1 MIAVFCFASTA
12 HEDKRFLL
20 DPRSLGMT
28 EEKRLAMGMREE
40 MVQASRWCFISF
52 PKSFTRKK
60 LLSQDAWVYCILL
73 MEEILQQLAG
83 SSYHPLLKVLYF

>member
-40 MVQASRWCFISF
+40 MVQASR
-52 PKSFTRKK
+52 
-60 LLSQDAWVYCILL
+60 
-73 MEEILQQLAG
+73 
-83 SSYHPLLKVLYF
+83 